1 MGFYQLTYLFFAYS
15 FLGWLGEVLTNAVR
29 KRRYQDCGVLNGPLC
44 ILYGIGG
51 LIISF
56 ALGDLQQSWFFLLGL
71 GAVYATVLEWIAGH
85 ILERVS
91 HTRWWDYSDRKF
103 NLDGYICLGASVLWG
118 LLSVFMV
125 KWGNPLLL
133 FLFDLIPGGVRA
145 AVLWAGIVV
154 FAIDAVGTFLTML
167 GLRYRWPPAEAVENR
182 LANLTL
188 RAGLWIL
195 GRVERRMTK
204 AHPAVTFEREKKARA
219 TVFAAGC
226 SPYKIVLLFIIG
238 AFLGDVVETIFCR
251 ITAGYWMSRSSLVWG
266 PFSIVWGLAIAL
278 VTLLLYRYKDKSASW
293 LFVTGTLL
301 GGAYEYLCSVF
312 TEVVFGAVFWD
323 YSAIPFNL
331 GGRINLLYCF
341 FWGIAAVVWLKGCYP
356 VLSRWIEKIPMRAGK
371 ILTWIVIA
379 FMAVNMAV
387 SGLAL
392 YRYNDRLSDPW
403 PDNGLEEF
411 LDQRFDDQ
419 RMEKIYPNAKVA
431 GEDGTW
437 QKRNEMK

>member
-1 MGFYQLTYLFFAYS
+1 MDFYQIVYLFFAYS
-15 FLGWLGEVLTNAVR
+15 FLGWLGEVVSTAVR

-341 FWGIAAVVWLKGCYP
+341 FWGFAAVAWFKVFYP
-356 VLSRWIEKIPMRAGK
+356 PLSRMIERIPRTFGK
-371 ILTWIVIA
+371 VLTWCLCL
-379 FMAVNMAV
+379 FMVADMAV
-387 SGLAL
+387 SSMAL
-392 YRYNDRLSDPW
+392 VRYNQRLEGIP
-403 PDNGLEEF
+403 P
-411 LDQRFDDQ
+411 
-419 RMEKIYPNAKVA
+419 
-431 GEDGTW
+431 
-437 QKRNEMK
+437 RNEVAVYLDEHYDDARMQAVYPKAVHTG

>member
-1 MGFYQLTYLFFAYS
+1 MGFYQLTYLFFSYS

-133 FLFDLIPGGVRA
+133 FLFDLIPRGVRA

-341 FWGIAAVVWLKGCYP
+341 FWGFAAVIWFKALYP
-356 VLSRWIEKIPMRAGK
+356 PISDLIERIPRRPGK
-371 ILTWIVIA
+371 VLTWALCV
-379 FMAVNMAV
+379 FMAADMIV
-387 SGLAL
+387 SSLAL
-392 YRYNDRLSDPW
+392 MRYNARIEGVPPQNSLQVY
-403 PDNGLEEF
+403 
-411 LDQRFDDQ
+411 LDEHYDDA
-419 RMEKIYPNAKVA
+419 RMQAVYPKAVHT
-431 GEDGTW
+431 G
-437 QKRNEMK
+437 

>member
-266 PFSIVWGLAIAL
+266 PFSIVWGLAITL

-341 FWGIAAVVWLKGCYP
+341 FWGFAAVAWFKVFYP
-356 VLSRWIEKIPMRAGK
+356 PLSRMIERIPRTFGK
-371 ILTWIVIA
+371 VLTWCLCL
-379 FMAVNMAV
+379 FMVADMAV
-387 SGLAL
+387 SSMAL
-392 YRYNDRLSDPW
+392 VRYNQRLEGIP
-403 PDNGLEEF
+403 P
-411 LDQRFDDQ
+411 
-419 RMEKIYPNAKVA
+419 
-431 GEDGTW
+431 
-437 QKRNEMK
+437 RNEVAVYLDEHYDDARMQAVYPKAVHTG

>member
-204 AHPAVTFEREKKARA
+204 ARPAVTFEREKKARA

-341 FWGIAAVVWLKGCYP
+341 FWGFAAVAWFKVFYP
-356 VLSRWIEKIPMRAGK
+356 PLSRMIERIPRTFGK
-371 ILTWIVIA
+371 VLTWCLCL
-379 FMAVNMAV
+379 FMVADMAV
-387 SGLAL
+387 SSMAL
-392 YRYNDRLSDPW
+392 VRYNQRLEGIP
-403 PDNGLEEF
+403 P
-411 LDQRFDDQ
+411 
-419 RMEKIYPNAKVA
+419 
-431 GEDGTW
+431 
-437 QKRNEMK
+437 RNEVAVYLDEHYDDARMQAVYPKAVHTG

>member
-182 LANLTL
+182 LANLTM

-312 TEVVFGAVFWD
+312 TEVVFGAVFWG

-341 FWGIAAVVWLKGCYP
+341 FWGFAAVAWFKVFYP
-356 VLSRWIEKIPMRAGK
+356 PLSRMIERIPRTFGK
-371 ILTWIVIA
+371 VLTWCLCL
-379 FMAVNMAV
+379 FMVADMAV
-387 SGLAL
+387 SSMAL
-392 YRYNDRLSDPW
+392 VRYNQRLEGIP
-403 PDNGLEEF
+403 P
-411 LDQRFDDQ
+411 
-419 RMEKIYPNAKVA
+419 
-431 GEDGTW
+431 
-437 QKRNEMK
+437 RNEVAVYLDEHYDDARMQAVYPKAVHTG

>member
-56 ALGDLQQSWFFLLGL
+56 ALGHLPQGWFFLLGL

-167 GLRYRWPPAEAVENR
+167 GLCYRWPPAEAVENR

-341 FWGIAAVVWLKGCYP
+341 FWGFAAVAWFKVFYP
-356 VLSRWIEKIPMRAGK
+356 PLSRMIERIPRTFGQV
-371 ILTWIVIA
+371 LTWCLCL
-379 FMAVNMAV
+379 FMVADMAV
-387 SGLAL
+387 SSMAL
-392 YRYNDRLSDPW
+392 VRYNERLEGVPAQNELAVYLDEHY
-403 PDNGLEEF
+403 DNA
-411 LDQRFDDQ
+411 
-419 RMEKIYPNAKVA
+419 RMEAIYPKAVHT
-431 GEDGTW
+431 G
-437 QKRNEMK
+437 

>member
-71 GAVYATVLEWIAGH
+71 GAVYAAVLEWIAGH

-341 FWGIAAVVWLKGCYP
+341 FWGFAAVAWFKVFYP
-356 VLSRWIEKIPMRAGK
+356 PLSRMIERIPRTFGK
-371 ILTWIVIA
+371 VLTWCLCL
-379 FMAVNMAV
+379 FMVADMAV
-387 SGLAL
+387 SSMAL
-392 YRYNDRLSDPW
+392 VRYNQRLEGIP
-403 PDNGLEEF
+403 P
-411 LDQRFDDQ
+411 
-419 RMEKIYPNAKVA
+419 
-431 GEDGTW
+431 
-437 QKRNEMK
+437 RNEVAVYLDEHYDDARMQAVYPKAVHTG

>member
-71 GAVYATVLEWIAGH
+71 GTVYATVLEWIAGH

-103 NLDGYICLGASVLWG
+103 NLDGYICLSASVLWG

-341 FWGIAAVVWLKGCYP
+341 FWGFAAVAWFKVFYP
-356 VLSRWIEKIPMRAGK
+356 PLSRMIERIPRTFGK
-371 ILTWIVIA
+371 VLTWCLCL
-379 FMAVNMAV
+379 FMVADMAV
-387 SGLAL
+387 SSMAL
-392 YRYNDRLSDPW
+392 VRYNQRLEGIP
-403 PDNGLEEF
+403 P
-411 LDQRFDDQ
+411 
-419 RMEKIYPNAKVA
+419 
-431 GEDGTW
+431 
-437 QKRNEMK
+437 RNEVAVYLDEHYDDARMQAVYPKAVHTG

>member
-71 GAVYATVLEWIAGH
+71 GAVYATVLEWVAGH

-341 FWGIAAVVWLKGCYP
+341 FWGFAAVAWFKVFYP
-356 VLSRWIEKIPMRAGK
+356 PLSRMIERIPRTFGK
-371 ILTWIVIA
+371 VLTWCLCL
-379 FMAVNMAV
+379 FMVADMAV
-387 SGLAL
+387 SSMAL
-392 YRYNDRLSDPW
+392 VRYN
-403 PDNGLEEF
+403 
-411 LDQRFDDQ
+411 QRV
-419 RMEKIYPNAKVA
+419 ECIPP
-431 GEDGTW
+431 
-437 QKRNEMK
+437 RNEVAVYLDEHYDDARMQAVYPKAVHTG

>member
-71 GAVYATVLEWIAGH
+71 GAVYATVLEWIGGH

-341 FWGIAAVVWLKGCYP
+341 FWGFAAVAWFKVFYP
-356 VLSRWIEKIPMRAGK
+356 PLSRMIERIPRTFGK
-371 ILTWIVIA
+371 VLTWCLCL
-379 FMAVNMAV
+379 FMVADMAV
-387 SGLAL
+387 SSMAL
-392 YRYNDRLSDPW
+392 VRYNQRLEGIP
-403 PDNGLEEF
+403 P
-411 LDQRFDDQ
+411 
-419 RMEKIYPNAKVA
+419 
-431 GEDGTW
+431 
-437 QKRNEMK
+437 RNEVAVYLDEHYDDARMQAVYPKAVHTG

>member
-91 HTRWWDYSDRKF
+91 HTHWWDYSDRKF

-331 GGRINLLYCF
+331 GGRISLLYCF
-341 FWGIAAVVWLKGCYP
+341 FWGFAAVAWFKVFYP
-356 VLSRWIEKIPMRAGK
+356 PLSRMIERIPRTFGK
-371 ILTWIVIA
+371 VLTWCLCL
-379 FMAVNMAV
+379 FMVADMAV
-387 SGLAL
+387 SSMAL
-392 YRYNDRLSDPW
+392 VRYNQRLEGIP
-403 PDNGLEEF
+403 P
-411 LDQRFDDQ
+411 
-419 RMEKIYPNAKVA
+419 
-431 GEDGTW
+431 
-437 QKRNEMK
+437 RNEVAVYLDEHYDDARMQAVYPKAVHTG

>member
-51 LIISF
+51 LTISF

-145 AVLWAGIVV
+145 AVLWAGIAV

-341 FWGIAAVVWLKGCYP
+341 FWGFAAVAWFKVFYP
-356 VLSRWIEKIPMRAGK
+356 PLSRMIERIPRTFGK
-371 ILTWIVIA
+371 VLTWCLCL
-379 FMAVNMAV
+379 FMVADMAV
-387 SGLAL
+387 SSMAL
-392 YRYNDRLSDPW
+392 VRYNQRLEGIP
-403 PDNGLEEF
+403 P
-411 LDQRFDDQ
+411 
-419 RMEKIYPNAKVA
+419 
-431 GEDGTW
+431 
-437 QKRNEMK
+437 RNEVAVYLDEHYDDARMQAVYPKAVHTG

>member
-341 FWGIAAVVWLKGCYP
+341 FWGFAAVAWFKLVYPPLERLIERIPRVFGKG
-356 VLSRWIEKIPMRAGK
+356 M
-371 ILTWIVIA
+371 TWGLCL
-379 FMAVNMAV
+379 FMAVNIVV
-387 SGLAL
+387 SSLAL
-392 YRYNDRLSDPW
+392 VRYNERLEGVPAQNELAVYLDEHY
-403 PDNGLEEF
+403 DNA
-411 LDQRFDDQ
+411 
-419 RMEKIYPNAKVA
+419 RMEAIYPKAVHT
-431 GEDGTW
+431 G
-437 QKRNEMK
+437 